1 MGVLFLK
8 RGMSALYVY
17 SDVSFNSFPNGG
29 SQGGYL
35 VFICDKNKKSMP
47 IAWCFN
53 KLKRVYHSALAAEN
67 LTLSDGCNIAVFM
80 KNLVKENMHN
90 H

>member
-47 IAWCFN
+47 IAWSFN

-67 LTLSDGCNIAVFM
+67 LTLSDGCNIAFFM

>member
-1 MGVLFLK
+1 MLFLK

-47 IAWCFN
+47 IAWSSN

-67 LTLSDGCNIAVFM
+67 LTLSDGCNFAFFM